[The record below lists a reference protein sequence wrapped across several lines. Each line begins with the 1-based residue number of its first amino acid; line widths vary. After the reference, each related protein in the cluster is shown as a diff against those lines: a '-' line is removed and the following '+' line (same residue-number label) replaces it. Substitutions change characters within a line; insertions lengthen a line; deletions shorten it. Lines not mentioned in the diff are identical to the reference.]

1 MASCCFSCALLY
13 CACVSVLHDLDRM
26 RDIMLGFCTVH
37 TVFTSAVLVL
47 PAMLCCVGCLF
58 DTSCCVCVP
67 CNLRICAICRCA
79 AQSAWFQTAWAI
91 WMPVQSVDHSYSCVQ
106 SADAR
111 LRNLCTKRLVG
122 ISL

>member
-58 DTSCCVCVP
+58 ATSCCVCTSSFLTCV
-67 CNLRICAICRCA
+67 LEA
-79 AQSAWFQTAWAI
+79 F
-91 WMPVQSVDHSYSCVQ
+91 SVFFKIV
-106 SADAR
+106 
-111 LRNLCTKRLVG
+111 
-122 ISL
+122 